1 MFQPVSLFIG
11 LRYSRAAK
19 GNAFISFISFFS
31 ITGITLGIMALIT
44 VVSVMNGFEN
54 KLKQSML
61 GLLPHIE
68 LAFKEQQIENKAAT
82 FEQIKQ
88 NLLLDERIADVSQYI
103 EAEAILQ
110 TNKNIQGVVWQG
122 VYSTEQ
128 LQQVQDSI
136 EQGSWQSLFDKKYTI
151 AMSRYQAIRLGLNI
165 GDKVRVIVPKASNYT
180 PMGRIPSQRLLTLV
194 AIYSTGSEI
203 DTSLAFSNGVS
214 VSRLLK
220 IPKSEKIAPSIRV
233 QLADPFKIDD
243 VLLSHSNMFKH
254 FEISD
259 WRKTQGGLFS
269 AVAMEKRIM
278 SLLLG
283 LIILVAVFNIVSALT
298 MMVAEKQSEVAI
310 LQTLGLTPN
319 SVKQVFIIQGVYNGL
334 FGALLGG
341 GLGIAFAANINQ
353 ILDLVGLNLLGGAVL
368 PVLFDVSQL
377 SYIIFGSIL
386 MSFLATL
393 YPATKAAGVRPAE
406 VLRYE

>member
-54 KLKQSML
+54 KLKQGML

-68 LAFKEQQIENKAAT
+68 LSYSDYLSQKKYVT
-82 FEQIKQ
+82 FSQIKQ
-88 NLLLDERIADVSQYI
+88 KLLLDDCISDVSQYI

-110 TNKNIQGVVWQG
+110 TNKNIQGVIWQG
-122 VYSTEQ
+122 VYSANQ
-128 LQQVQDSI
+128 LQQVQDNI
-136 EQGSWQSLFDKKYTI
+136 ELGSWQALFDKKYTI

-165 GDKVRVIVPKASNYT
+165 GDKVRVIVPKASSYT
-180 PMGRIPSQRLLTLV
+180 PMGRIPSSRLLTLV

-203 DTSLAFSNGVS
+203 DRSLVFSQGVS

-220 IPKSEKIAPSIRV
+220 IPKSEKQAPSIRI
-233 QLADPFKIDD
+233 QLDDPFTVDG
-243 VLLSHSNMFKH
+243 VLFSQAHLFQQFNV
-254 FEISD
+254 SD

-319 SVKQVFIIQGVYNGL
+319 SVKQVFIIQGLYNGL

-368 PVLFDVSQL
+368 PVLFDASQL
-377 SYIIFGSIL
+377 SYIIFGSIF

-393 YPATKAAGVRPAE
+393 YPATKAAGVCPAE

>member
-68 LAFKEQQIENKAAT
+68 LTYKDEQIENKATT
-82 FEQIKQ
+82 FNQIKQ
-88 NLLLDERIADVSQYI
+88 NLLLDERVADVSQYI

-122 VYSTEQ
+122 VYAKDQ

-136 EQGSWQSLFDKKYTI
+136 EQGSWQSLFDKRYTI

-165 GDKVRVIVPKASNYT
+165 GDKVRVIVPKASSYT

-203 DTSLAFSNGVS
+203 DTSLAFSNGIS

-334 FGALLGG
+334 FGAFLGG
-341 GLGIAFAANINQ
+341 GFGIAFAANINQ

-377 SYIIFGSIL
+377 SYIIFGSIF